1 MRVRVFIA
9 PLICLLFL
17 MAFSPVGAEEINRV
31 VAVVGDDVVTALDVD
46 KVIKTMEAQLG
57 QVDDPVEAAARQ
69 KQMRKVALERLI
81 EDRIFQ
87 QEVKRLNLGV
97 SQDEMDR
104 YIARIRDRNQ
114 ISEKQFAA
122 HLSRRGLTPEE
133 YRAELKK
140 DILKHKLI
148 QREVKSSVV
157 ISDDQVNQYYKQH
170 LSEYGKVDQ
179 VNLRALFLTVPDDAG
194 MDAQEVVQQKA
205 EDLREQAVKKKNLA
219 DLASKH
225 TQGPGKEKGG
235 MLDPVSTKDMLP
247 AMRQALGEMKPGD
260 ISKVLRVPGG
270 FVFFELISK
279 GGDDVL
285 PLPKV
290 RDQIREKL
298 ENEALEKKFQT
309 WLAELRKKTFVQIVE
324 K

>member
-1 MRVRVFIA
+1 MRVRVFIT
-9 PLICLLFL
+9 PLLCLLCL
-17 MAFSPVGAEEINRV
+17 MVFSPAGAEEVNRV
-31 VAVVGDDVVTALDVD
+31 VAVVGDGVVTSLDVD
-46 KVIKTMEAQLG
+46 RVIKTMEAQLG
-57 QVDDPVEAAARQ
+57 QVNDPVEEAARK

-87 QEVKRLNLGV
+87 QEVKRLKLGV
-97 SQDEMDR
+97 SQAELDS

-133 YRAELKK
+133 YRDELKK

-179 VNLRALFLTVPDDAG
+179 VLLRALFLTVPDDAG
-194 MDAQEVVQQKA
+194 MDAQEVVLRKA
-205 EDLREQAVKKKNLA
+205 ESLREQAVKEKNLA
-219 DLASKH
+219 ELATKH
-225 TQGPGKEKGG
+225 SQGPGASKGG
-235 MLDPVSTKDMLP
+235 MLDPVSTTDMLP
-247 AMRQALGEMKPGD
+247 AMRQAVGEMKPGE

-270 FVFFELISK
+270 FVFFELINK

-285 PLPKV
+285 PLPEV
-290 RDQIREKL
+290 REQIRDKL
-298 ENEALEKKFQT
+298 ENEALEKKFKT
-309 WLAELRKKTFVQIVE
+309 WMEDLRKKTFVQIVE
-324 K
+324 